1 MKNNQPR
8 KKNIGKGP
16 RKESISKAT
25 RKDIISKATRKDIIS
40 KATRK
45 DIIGKGTIKESINKG
60 PIMEGIRKVWDFLL
74 ALFFPL
80 HCPVCDEITAPF
92 GSKICPACRLKLQPI
107 RSSRCFKCGKVLWN
121 NYEEYCQDCRSTRHS
136 YIRGRSLYPYQ
147 SAAPGIYRFKY
158 GGRCEYADF
167 YGAEIAEHMKRFL
180 TEIQPDALVPVP
192 LHKKRQRS
200 RGYNQSLLLAKAI
213 SRYTQIPVRSDLVRR
228 VKNTAPMKRL
238 TPVQRQ
244 NNLKKAFHMKENEVE
259 LSTVVIIDDIY
270 TTGSTIDAVS
280 TCLLEHGV
288 KKVYFIAL
296 SCGEGV

>member
-1 MKNNQPR
+1 VKNNQWS
-8 KKNIGKGP
+8 KKSIGKGPKQENIGKGP
-16 RKESISKAT
+16 
-25 RKDIISKATRKDIIS
+25 
-40 KATRK
+40 
-45 DIIGKGTIKESINKG
+45 IKESIGKEPKQGSIGKG
-60 PIMEGIRKVWDFLL
+60 SIIKSIRKGWDFLL

-80 HCPVCDEITAPF
+80 HCPVCDEIAAPF
-92 GSKICPACRLKLQPI
+92 GRKICPACRLKLQPI
-107 RSSRCFKCGKVLWN
+107 TSSRCFKCGKVLWN
-121 NYEEYCQDCRSTRHS
+121 NYEEYCQDCRSIRHS
-136 YIRGRSLYPYQ
+136 YIRGLSLYPYQ

-158 GGRCEYADF
+158 GGRREYADF
-167 YGAEIAEHMKRFL
+167 YGAEMAEHMRNFL
-180 TEIQPDALVPVP
+180 TEIKPDALVPVP
-192 LHKKRQRS
+192 LHKKRLRS

-213 SRYTQIPVRSDLVRR
+213 SRYTGIPVRSDLVRR

-238 TPVQRQ
+238 TPLQRQ

-288 KKVYFIAL
+288 MKVYFLAL